1 MTDIK
6 NWDVEDTTFWEST
19 GKKIANRNL
28 WISIPSLLMGFAIW
42 LMWGIITVQMA
53 NLGFPFK
60 TEELFTLTAIAGLS
74 GATLRIPASFF
85 IRLAGGRNTV
95 FLTTALLMIPA
106 FGTGIALQDTNTPLL
121 TFQILALLSGIGGG
135 NFAASMSNI
144 STFFPKRLQGTA
156 LGLNAGLGNFGVTT
170 MQVLIPLVM
179 TVGLFGALGG
189 DSVPLAKDSGWILGK
204 ITAGTETWI
213 QNAGLVGADSE

>member
-28 WISIPSLLMGFAIW
+28 WISIPSLLMGFAVW
-42 LMWGIITVQMA
+42 MMWGIITVQMS

-60 TEELFTLTAIAGLS
+60 DDELFTLTAIAGLA

-85 IRLAGGRNTV
+85 IRLAGGRNTI

-106 FGTGIALQDTNTPLL
+106 IGTGIALQSKETPLL
-121 TFQILALLSGIGGG
+121 TFQIL
-135 NFAASMSNI
+135 
-144 STFFPKRLQGTA
+144 
-156 LGLNAGLGNFGVTT
+156 
-170 MQVLIPLVM
+170 
-179 TVGLFGALGG
+179 
-189 DSVPLAKDSGWILGK
+189 WIMFY
-204 ITAGTETWI
+204 
-213 QNAGLVGADSE
+213 

>member
-42 LMWGIITVQMA
+42 LMWGIITVQMS

-60 TEELFTLTAIAGLS
+60 DDELFTLTAIAGLA

-85 IRLAGGRNTV
+85 IRLAGGRNTII
-95 FLTTALLMIPA
+95 LTTALLMIPA
-106 FGTGIALQDTNTPLL
+106 IGTGFALQNKETPLL
-121 TFQILALLSGIGGG
+121 TFQILAFLSGIGGG
-135 NFAASMSNI
+135 NFACSMSNI
-144 STFFPKRLQGTA
+144 SSFFPKR
-156 LGLNAGLGNFGVTT
+156 
-170 MQVLIPLVM
+170 
-179 TVGLFGALGG
+179 
-189 DSVPLAKDSGWILGK
+189 
-204 ITAGTETWI
+204 
-213 QNAGLVGADSE
+213 